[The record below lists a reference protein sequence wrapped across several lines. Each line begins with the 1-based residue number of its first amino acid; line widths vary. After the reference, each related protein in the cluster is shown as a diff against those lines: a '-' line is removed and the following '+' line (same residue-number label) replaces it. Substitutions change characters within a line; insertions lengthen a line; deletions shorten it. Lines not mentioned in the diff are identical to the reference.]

1 MKSVIKTF
9 VVGLLVGGVI
19 AFHLG
24 MNYGRGR
31 PLLSNPYEGLDVS
44 RAVQEKARGAVET
57 GREKIHEITAPE
69 KK

>member
-9 VVGLLVGGVI
+9 VVGLLIGGVL

-31 PLLSNPYEGLDVS
+31 SLFSNPYEGLDVS
-44 RAVQEKARGAVET
+44 RAVQEKAKGVVET

>member
-9 VVGLLVGGVI
+9 VIGVLIGGII

-31 PLLSNPYEGLDVS
+31 ALLSNPYEGLDVS
-44 RAVQEKARGAVET
+44 RAVKEKARGAVES